1 MSGSDL
7 RPLSY
12 GWVDK
17 NNANSYALTP
27 ELPEAT
33 NGYNDGQIPPAKKYN
48 HTMQRHAGWIA
59 HLDAVSMRSDQLC
72 GDTSVSRLSQYGFR
86 FLTGA
91 GLSQSVPDNSTYII
105 DGFIVD
111 LALTRLG
118 IEGYTPFL
126 FTASKWTHWYISKD
140 GVSFTVVNIGVAASP
155 PGGSYHLGTV
165 VTNGIDVTSWVAGN
179 SIFNDRTVNFAPN
192 VSVAGMFTVES
203 TMEVNDS
210 TVLNGDLTVNNV
222 SVFNGVSEWSVNSGS
237 PAMIIS
243 NAGTGGGIFYTSN
256 SNGPAAMIE
265 LAKGNGSDG
274 TLIKLTAVGAGP
286 SICLQAIGGD
296 GDTAIDITAGAGQ
309 AGLVV
314 QGASTGTYAARFKG
328 GMGQT
333 YVAYFEAGAGGV
345 GGDAGGALFTG
356 VGLGSGIGVSGGTSA
371 GAYAGQFLARNS
383 AAQGA
388 VFAQTHTTATTA
400 SRAGYFQGRDS
411 AAGLEAVSAG
421 YYPLIL
427 TPDTTS
433 PTYGH
438 ILAAAQDAA
447 PTQPSSGS
455 MAYVAGV
462 INGWGQG
469 NATDGAF
476 RWFWSSK
483 GGYVYGGAYNQTV
496 TSTSAASYSTLAT
509 VTLTSGT
516 ANAIKVAG
524 ESIVI
529 TASVRFRVNSVGAT
543 GVDMRVM
550 DSVTGTAVFEHAATG
565 TAITNGYYLAGA
577 TTDWGACFTVEREW
591 VVSSTAT
598 RTFTLEI
605 RRWGATP
612 VFGHG
617 SLKIRAV

>member
-59 HLDAVSMRSDQLC
+59 HLDAVAMRSDQLC

-140 GVSFTVVNIGVAASP
+140 GVSFSVVNIGVAASP

-165 VTNGIDVTSWVAGN
+165 VTNGTDVTSWVAGN

-192 VSVAGMFTVES
+192 VSVAGTFTVES

-210 TVLNGDLTVNNV
+210 AVFNGDVTVNNTTT
-222 SVFNGVSEWSVNSGS
+222 FNGVSEWSVNSVA

-243 NAGTGGGIFYTSN
+243 NAGTGGGIIYTSN
-256 SNGPAAMIE
+256 SNGPQPMVD
-265 LAKGNGSDG
+265 LTKGAGSDG
-274 TLIKLTAVGAGP
+274 TVLKLTAGTGAP
-286 SICLQAIGGD
+286 SRALWIVGGD
-296 GDTAIDITAGAGQ
+296 GDTAAYIEAGAGQ
-309 AGLVV
+309 YGLEV
-314 QGASTGTYAARFKG
+314 QGAATGTYAARFKG

-383 AAQGA
+383 TAQGA

-455 MAYVAGV
+455 MAYVAGA

-483 GGYVYGGAYNQTV
+483 GGYVYGASYNQNAQ
-496 TSTSAASYSTLAT
+496 STSNVNYTTVAT
-509 VTLTSGT
+509 VSLSG
-516 ANAIKVAG
+516 ANAPKVSG
-524 ESIVI
+524 ELIRARATI
-529 TASVRFRVNSVGAT
+529 RFRCNTAGTPT
-543 GVDMRVM
+543 GVDVRIRDTTSGV
-550 DSVTGTAVFEHAATG
+550 DVIEYATAGFATTSG
-565 TAITNGYYLAGA
+565 FYLAA
-577 TTDWGACFTVEREW
+577 VTVNWET
-591 VVSSTAT
+591 STVTIEKDYTLPASGN
-598 RTFTLEI
+598 RTFTLDI
-605 RRWGATP
+605 RRQGAIT
-612 VFGHG
+612 VTGQG
-617 SLKIRAV
+617 SLVVQGV